1 MMAVSKTTSAKR
13 YEMRNVDPTINPR
26 GSLYRSSRVGAELAD
41 GACPATGAYTR
52 GTAGTARAD
61 VRGSHVTL
69 LEFVRFLRHNAT
81 IIAALTVVGLL
92 AAAGFAFVQPVT
104 YQSSA
109 TGIVVAGDSSTVG
122 GAMSGTA
129 LAQQRAETYA
139 ALASTSA
146 VFDRAV
152 ASPEVQAAP
161 QAASGGISARVMG
174 ATSMIEVS
182 ATGSSGE
189 NARILADAA
198 LKALADEA
206 LNLETLT
213 PGETG
218 ASIDPD
224 TVAVRLAVFT
234 PANASSQPIAPDW
247 LRLLLIGTAAGLVL
261 GVLVSWVRTKL
272 DVKVRTIRDVEEETG
287 HSVLGVIPE
296 SKALAKH
303 REGEPISISSLGIAG
318 EALRQL
324 RTNLRYVDVD
334 HPPKAIVVTS
344 AHPGEGKSTITSLL
358 AVLVARSGQPVVLID
373 ADLRKPV
380 QHKNFRSDESVGL
393 SQVLIGDVALEDA
406 LQATSEPNLR
416 ILTSGKVPA
425 NPSEMV
431 GSRRMSELIATLSRN
446 AFVIIDA
453 PPMLAVTDA
462 GLLAAAT
469 DGAVFVTRV
478 GKTQREQLRQAVK
491 LVTQVGGR
499 ILGTVLHRAPRKAM
513 GDVVYGAG
521 FGSKYQTVYSEHY
534 YLETPPEDGAPVV
547 AQGIAARATDPD
559 GQEKSGR
566 RAERHQSRRLSTR

>member
-1 MMAVSKTTSAKR
+1 M
-13 YEMRNVDPTINPR
+13 
-26 GSLYRSSRVGAELAD
+26 
-41 GACPATGAYTR
+41 
-52 GTAGTARAD
+52 
-61 VRGSHVTL
+61 TL
-69 LEFVRFLRHNAT
+69 LEFVRFLRHNAA
-81 IIAALTVVGLL
+81 IIAAITGVGLL
-92 AAAGFAFVQPVT
+92 MAAGYAALQPIT

-129 LAQQRAETYA
+129 LAQQRAETYS

-146 VFDRAV
+146 VRDRTL
-152 ASPEVQAAP
+152 ASPEIQAAP
-161 QAASGGISARVMG
+161 DAGKGEISAGVVG

-182 ATGSSGE
+182 ATGTSGE

-198 LKALADEA
+198 LKALAEES
-206 LNLETLT
+206 LSLEILT
-213 PGETG
+213 PGDDGG
-218 ASIDPD
+218 AIDPD

-247 LRLLLIGTAAGLVL
+247 ARILLAGAGAGLVL
-261 GVLVSWVRTKL
+261 GVLAAWVRTKL
-272 DVKVRTIRDVEEETG
+272 DVKVRTMKDVEEETG
-287 HSVLGVIPE
+287 HSVLGVIPD
-296 SKALAKH
+296 SKALARH
-303 REGEPISISSLGIAG
+303 RDGEPISISSLGLAG

-334 HPPKAIVVTS
+334 HPPKAIVITS
-344 AHPGEGKSTITSLL
+344 AHPGEGKSTISSLL
-358 AVLVARSGQPVVLID
+358 AVLIARSGQKVVLID

-380 QHKNFRSDESVGL
+380 QHKNFRSDAAVGL
-393 SQVLIGDVALEDA
+393 SQVLIGDVTLEDA

-425 NPSEMV
+425 NPSETV
-431 GSRRMSELIATLSRN
+431 GSRRMRELIATLSRS

-469 DGAVFVTRV
+469 DGAVIVTRV
-478 GKTQREQLRQAVK
+478 GKTQREELSRATK

-499 ILGTVLHRAPRKAM
+499 ILGTVLHRAPRKSM

-534 YLETPPEDGAPVV
+534 YLEAPPEDSAPVV
-547 AQGIAARATDPD
+547 VQGSATRAVGPKAPEGVGPGPEGHHPRRVSAR
-559 GQEKSGR
+559 
-566 RAERHQSRRLSTR
+566 